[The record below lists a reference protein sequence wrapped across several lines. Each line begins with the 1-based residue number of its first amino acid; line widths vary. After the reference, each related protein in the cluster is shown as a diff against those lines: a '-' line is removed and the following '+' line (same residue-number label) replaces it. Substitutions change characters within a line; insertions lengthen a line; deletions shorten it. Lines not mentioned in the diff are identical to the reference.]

1 MCDAWANL
9 QSLHDADHFFSPGG
23 VSLKGGWPLYAVSTT
38 TEGKKLTSKTKDAL
52 VQQATLLGIEVA
64 NHTKEILAFKILVQ
78 TGSLDW
84 DRDSAT
90 RSAKEVQ

>member
-1 MCDAWANL
+1 ML
-9 QSLHDADHFFSPGG
+9 QALNDSELQLVASENDL